1 MALSEEK
8 KTLQQGIVPMIN
20 HNVLCKVGL
29 GLLLALYRVTK
40 YAYNALYK
48 AR

>member
-8 KTLQQGIVPMIN
+8 KKLQQGIVPMIN

-29 GLLLALYRVTK
+29 GLLLALYRVPK

-48 AR
+48 A